1 MVAEKNTSYLKSK
14 NESLRKEISELK
26 SEYEHICNAYSEAK
40 DFLWLALSEIRCN
53 NYGLSGMCMT
63 CVNLYNCPNNYKSK
77 SKTMMLQC
85 SNYKW
90 KWEDKIRG
98 VLNELN
104 EK

>member
-1 MVAEKNTSYLKSK
+1 MNTKIYQMLIPKP
-14 NESLRKEISELK
+14 
-26 SEYEHICNAYSEAK
+26 K

-63 CVNLYNCPNNYKSK
+63 CVNLYNCPNNYNSK

-98 VLNELN
+98 VLSELN